1 MITIRRFSPEDQK
14 AVCELITQIMN
25 EEFHEDAAVYPTD
38 DIDHVDT
45 SYGGLGEAFFV
56 AINGNHKVIGTVAIK
71 KEDERVALLRRLFVS
86 KNHRNQQIGKKLMDR
101 ALQFCDEVGYEEII
115 FKTTSRMT
123 GAISVCQK
131 SGFVQRARINLG
143 VTELLKFSLS
153 LAHGVGAA
161 KK

>member
-1 MITIRRFSPEDQK
+1 MIKVTRFKPEYQD
-14 AVCELITQIMN
+14 AVVALITRIMTD
-25 EEFHEDAAVYPTD
+25 EFGDALSAYPMD
-38 DIDHVDT
+38 DVQNIAK

-56 AINGNHKVIGTVAIK
+56 ALSGTEVVGTVAIK
-71 KEDERVALLRRLFVS
+71 KEDDRVAFLRRLFVS
-86 KNHRNQQIGKKLMDR
+86 PDYRGQKMGSKLIDA
-101 ALQFCDEVGYEEII
+101 ALAFCKDVGYEEII

-123 GAISVCQK
+123 GAITVCQK

-153 LAHGVGAA
+153 LAHGAGAA